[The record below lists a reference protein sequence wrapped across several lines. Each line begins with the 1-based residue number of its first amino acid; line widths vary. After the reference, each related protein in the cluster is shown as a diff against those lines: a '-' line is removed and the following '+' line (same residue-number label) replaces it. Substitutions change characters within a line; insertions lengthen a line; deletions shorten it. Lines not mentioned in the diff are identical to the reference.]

1 MRKRI
6 FFVIMGENQKGQNA
20 MKKKLISL
28 LLMLCLLAGCT
39 EKPSAETVP
48 QDTQSSNAEELSQQQ
63 VYEMLFD
70 IENTIHLDLDM
81 TDAELSKMQLDY
93 ETYDRNG
100 GKSPVYRMGDLHI
113 TITTPEHSTYT
124 FTINEVGVRMKGN
137 TSRTDFYDPQQG
149 IYNLIHLKISFQE
162 TFDNEQ
168 YYGDQAKTWTDA
180 DRSARKNRTFAT
192 LEKID
197 LRWNRCDDSTFI
209 REYFAYQTYREYGVL
224 APNTN
229 LASFDWAGYHMG
241 VYTINEPID
250 EVFLAKHL
258 PISALGGDL
267 YKCGWAGNSNAS
279 FRETNSIGIEDDGAG
294 QFYAYDLKTNKKTSD
309 HSALKNLIHTLNR
322 TSCSKD
328 DIAALV
334 DMDDFLS
341 FSAVSYL
348 LGNPDDLRSNYN
360 NCYVYF
366 RADNGKA
373 LFIPYDYDRCLGVT
387 VHWNP
392 TGNAVTADSPFSA
405 ELNSGNGAQRNPLIL
420 YTIAEGGYF
429 LQEYA
434 DRLTAIVNSSWF
446 RYDTFS
452 HLYSIAKTNYG
463 TLARPDKAFHNANG
477 LKLSFDIDRT
487 SHISANE
494 NISVWEYWE
503 AKLVTLDFY
512 MERLEHYVDPNP
524 SIPTPW
530 YIRSDVTNWQNDP
543 AYTLTEENGKL
554 SIQLTTKNELRLKV
568 YNDDTGRWYGSECV
582 SDDCAVS
589 FDTDGHTNIV
599 LTAGTYTITFDPE
612 TETIYLERQN

>member
-1 MRKRI
+1 
-6 FFVIMGENQKGQNA
+6 
-20 MKKKLISL
+20 MKKKLIYL
-28 LLMLCLLAGCT
+28 LLILYLMTGCT
-39 EKPSAETVP
+39 EKPTAETVPQGMP
-48 QDTQSSNAEELSQQQ
+48 QDTQSSNAEELTQQQ
-63 VYEMLFD
+63 VYEILFD

-81 TDAELSKMQLDY
+81 TDAELAKMQLDY

-113 TITTPEHSTYT
+113 TITTPEHTTYT

-137 TSRTDFYDPQQG
+137 TSRTDFYDSQQG

-168 YYGDQAKTWTDA
+168 YYGDQVKTWNEA

-229 LASFDWAGYHMG
+229 LASFDWAGNHMG
-241 VYTINEPID
+241 IYTINEPID
-250 EVFLAKHL
+250 EIFLAKHL

-279 FRETNSIGIEDDGAG
+279 FRETSSIGIEDDGAG
-294 QFYAYDLKTNKKTSD
+294 KFYAYDLKTNKKTSD

-405 ELNSGNGAQRNPLIL
+405 ELNSGNGAQKNPLIL

-434 DRLTAIVNSSWF
+434 DRLTAIVNSNWF

-452 HLYSIAKTNYG
+452 HLYNIAKTNYG
-463 TLARPDKAFHNANG
+463 TLARPSKAFHNANG

-494 NISVWEYWE
+494 NISVREYLE

-512 MERLEHYVDPNP
+512 MERLGHYVDPNP

-543 AYTLTEENGKL
+543 AYSMTEENGTL
-554 SIQLTTKNELRLKV
+554 TIQITTRNGLRLKV

-612 TETIYLERQN
+612 TETIYLERQDLE